1 MPAPYS
7 DDLRIKAITAVERGE
22 RKYRCQSEVSTRI
35 DILIQQPEV
44 GISFGYS
51 IHSLFYMNIC

>member
-22 RKYRCQSEVSTRI
+22 HKMVLLQKAGCLVR
-35 DILIQQPEV
+35 
-44 GISFGYS
+44 
-51 IHSLFYMNIC
+51 